1 MHKQRKKLFFVF
13 FYFFSFF
20 FLFFQGGNF
29 LLPYEPKESKV
40 FYHIFKKGKEMF
52 IYYVFPA
59 NNIRHKERKNKKS
72 SSLFLDFI
80 FTCVPTF
87 NPRFWVD
94 YYELIFVSIY
104 DHVCMCTI
112 DLNSSITIPWFR
124 FSIIFFFQLL
134 RDTPNNNIKKKETI
148 LMDICI

>member
-1 MHKQRKKLFFVF
+1 MYSQQTTFVIKK
-13 FYFFSFF
+13 
-20 FLFFQGGNF
+20 
-29 LLPYEPKESKV
+29 E
-40 FYHIFKKGKEMF
+40 
-52 IYYVFPA
+52 
-59 NNIRHKERKNKKS
+59 KNKKS

-134 RDTPNNNIKKKETI
+134 RDTPNNNKKKETI